1 MEKVNTTKPMLLKS
15 ITKTTTKSAYEIW
28 LMYTDVKN
36 WKSWDPSVES
46 SEVFGEFV
54 EGTKGTLKPVG
65 GPKTDFVITTLT
77 KYIYFANRS
86 NLPLAHIDFEHAI
99 FDNGEIREVTHTVKL
114 GGFLSPIFKIILGKS
129 LTKDLEL
136 AVNNI
141 CK

>member
-1 MEKVNTTKPMLLKS
+1 MEKVTNNYSMLLKS

-77 KYIYFANRS
+77 KYIYFADRS
-86 NLPLAHIDFEHAI
+86 NLPFAYIDFEHAI
-99 FDNGEIREVTHTVKL
+99 FDNGEIREVTHTIKI
-114 GGFLSPIFKIILGKS
+114 GGFLSPIFKIILGNS

-136 AVNNI
+136 AVDNI